1 MVTIK
6 YITYII
12 TVSGIEFDNLVSQ
25 VFVIVNG
32 GDNRRLSKYWSIV
45 IPGNS
50 NRNIYISVYIWCM
63 SVVGSYCQL

>member
-32 GDNRRLSKYWSIV
+32 GDNRRWSKYRSIV
-45 IPGNS
+45 IPCYS
-50 NRNIYISVYIWCM
+50 NRNIYISVYIWRI